1 MNDLDSNYFLPL
13 WQALVRYF
21 RAYPPLVQDESPR
34 LPPSRGR
41 GHKTSREAWS
51 GQTPHRI

>member
-1 MNDLDSNYFLPL
+1 VNDLDPNYFLPL

-21 RAYPPLVQDESPR
+21 RTYPPLVQGEIPR
-34 LPPSRGR
+34 LPRAPGR

-51 GQTPHRI
+51 GQAPHRI